1 MIDVLPA
8 LAAALIWA
16 YASVSYRGYVEK
28 LGVFK
33 LNALRMFYASLALL
47 IPALYLGLG
56 RGAVYAALSGVL
68 SLALGDSLYLKALRT
83 AGVSLAV
90 PAAYSYVILEQF
102 IAVLL
107 GEPLKA
113 AYLAAAGLTVAGV
126 YLLVA
131 GHDRG
136 SLGGILYAL
145 GAAAAWSAG
154 YAAVKVA
161 GVGGLSPISVAFV
174 RVAAALPVLASR
186 RIWGRQG
193 DEVHLEDRPARDSG
207 AGPRGRLRPIRL
219 LGRRGGPRP
228 YGHSAGRDAHSVSA
242 HVEGS
247 GQREADGEGV
257 LGRRVDPSGHSH
269 IVYIAWIRP
278 ARVDR
283 EAL

>member
-102 IAVLL
+102 VAVLL

-131 GHDRG
+131 GRDRG

-161 GVGGLSPISVAFV
+161 GMGGLSPISVAFV
-174 RVAAALPVLASR
+174 RVAAALPVLASLAGSGVVR
-186 RIWGRQG
+186 GMRSTWRTA
-193 DEVHLEDRPARDSG
+193 LPAIAVLDLGGGSALFAYSTVE
-207 AGPRGRLRPIRL
+207 AGLGLTVIVLGVTPIASQLMSRA
-219 LGRRGGPRP
+219 LGRERP
-228 YGHSAGRDAHSVSA
+228 TAREYSAAA
-242 HVEGS
+242 LILL
-247 GQREADGEGV
+247 A
-257 LGRRVDPSGHSH
+257 
-269 IVYIAWIRP
+269 IAISFI
-278 ARVDR
+278 
-283 EAL
+283 